1 MIGKSEPSFCESL
14 ALFARDLSLRGG
26 RNPDVDLQG
35 RRAAGEGL
43 KRQKPAYLV
52 YFQARNKLKWNK
64 MTSSIEF

>member
-1 MIGKSEPSFCESL
+1 MIGKSVPSFCESL
-14 ALFARDLSLRGG
+14 ALFARELSLRRG

-52 YFQARNKLKWNK
+52 YYSDTEQ
-64 MTSSIEF
+64 IEVEQDDFKY